1 MGIRQNIAIA
11 VRSLIGYR
19 SFSAAG
25 EDRLVIA
32 WLRVVVG
39 MRMSDVRYCDI
50 GANHP
55 KYLSNTFA
63 LYRSGARGV
72 LIEPDPFLCS
82 KLRRARPRD
91 AVLNVGAAF
100 DDRRSAK
107 LQRLSQRAFNT
118 FLPEQANFVVKSSEK
133 WRSSERQKVVDEIEV
148 PLVPAND
155 ILATNFSTGL
165 DFLSID
171 TEGCNLQII
180 KSIDLDRFRP
190 KIICIEASD
199 DFVPIMSASDYE
211 LLARTPDNVLFRS
224 IR

>member
-1 MGIRQNIAIA
+1 MGIRQSIAVA
-11 VRSLIGYR
+11 VRSTIGYP

-32 WLRVVVG
+32 WLRVAAG
-39 MRMSDVRYCDI
+39 MKMSDVRYCDI

-63 LYRSGARGV
+63 LYRLGASGV
-72 LIEPDPFLCS
+72 LVEPDPLLCG
-82 KLRRARPRD
+82 KLRSARPRD
-91 AVLNVGAAF
+91 SVLNVGAAF

-107 LQRLSQRAFNT
+107 LQRLSDRAFNT
-118 FLPEQANFVVKSSEK
+118 FLPAQADLVVNSSKNWLKSN
-133 WRSSERQKVVDEIEV
+133 RQKVVDEIEV
-148 PLVPAND
+148 PLVPPND
-155 ILATNFSTGL
+155 ILANHFPTGL

-171 TEGCNLQII
+171 TEGCNLAII
-180 KSIDLDRFRP
+180 ETIDLSRFRP

-199 DFVPIMSASDYE
+199 DFVPIMKANHYE
-211 LLARTPDNVLFRS
+211 FLARTPDNVIFHN